1 MQIGKIN
8 ELVNYMYRVSTYI
21 KHSQSILNISYL
33 LSYIFLDSMLI
44 FMQESIITNTVS
56 QLYA

>member
-8 ELVNYMYRVSTYI
+8 EIVNYMYRLWTHI

-44 FMQESIITNTVS
+44 IMQESIITNTVS